1 MFLVALGEVLK
12 KPPQVFV
19 FCEEIYD
26 RIWCA
31 DYTVTAIASAVPEP
45 FSMTGLLIGAFNK
58 LQS

>member
-1 MFLVALGEVLK
+1 MK
-12 KPPQVFV
+12 TPPQVFV